1 MSGIQ
6 ETFLPSSS
14 FIALTMPDQLC
25 KRAGVFLLLPLF
37 AKQIEYCLSL
47 CFLGHALKKTTV
59 AFDVLASH
67 EPIHAGLRS

>member
-14 FIALTMPDQLC
+14 FIALTMPDQLR
-25 KRAGVFLLLPLF
+25 KRAGVFLLLLLF

-47 CFLGHALKKTTV
+47 LPPIAAVMHILV
-59 AFDVLASH
+59 AQDLLH
-67 EPIHAGLRS
+67 